1 MNSGP
6 SSAKLRGATF
16 IMLPALAVIAA
27 TWFALAAL
35 ATPFDHDE
43 SQYIAGAYFS
53 AHMLIFRD
61 FLYLQPPLHAWTFAP
76 LVWLFPSHMVVAMRL
91 ATGGAAAA
99 AVLLLWASQR
109 VAGISR
115 GSALIA
121 TLAITGTAA
130 FQFTGSVVRN
140 DMLPTLLVATGML
153 ALLQALRRER
163 QIWFLFA
170 GACFGLAIASKLN
183 FIPIGVAAGL
193 FLLLKMRH
201 DRIGSALR
209 FATGGLAGAT
219 PMILAWAISP
229 EAFIY
234 GVVSFAATGPF
245 QWYAANGA
253 AHELSI
259 LEKLGDLLKY
269 LWRGPALV
277 GLLLLAGQAWMERRR
292 ERSQEK
298 ALALWLIAGG
308 LIGAALPTP
317 SQVQY
322 VMPLLPPLA
331 LGMGLLLDDV
341 GRWRHGARA
350 AVAAL
355 LGISALFGS
364 LPAIRHVRTMVRNG
378 SPMLAA
384 SADARWAGAQVRSL
398 TGDDKVASLS
408 PQYLA
413 DSGLAIDRRFAAG
426 PFVYR
431 TGWTLDESQARRLH
445 VMTPA
450 LLADMDREPPAAI
463 LAGYEMG
470 IRKLPLR
477 PDDSLIA
484 YARARGYRMI
494 IMPDGVGRLY
504 VRSMP
509 PAD

>member
-1 MNSGP
+1 
-6 SSAKLRGATF
+6 
-16 IMLPALAVIAA
+16 MLPALAVMAA

-53 AHMLIFRD
+53 ARLLIFRD
-61 FLYLQPPLHAWTFAP
+61 FLYLQPPLHAWSLAP
-76 LVWLFPSHMVVAMRL
+76 LACLFPSHMVIAMRL
-91 ATGGAAAA
+91 ATAGCAAAA
-99 AVLLLWASQR
+99 ILLLWASQR

-115 GSALIA
+115 ISALIA
-121 TLAITGTAA
+121 TLAMAGTAA

-140 DMLPTLLVATGML
+140 DMLPTLLVTAGML
-153 ALLQALRRER
+153 ALLHALRRER
-163 QIWFLFA
+163 QVWFLFA

-183 FIPIGVAAGL
+183 FIPIGAAAGL
-193 FLLLKMRH
+193 FLLLGRGSY
-201 DRIGSALR
+201 RIGAALR
-209 FATGGLAGAT
+209 FAIGGLAGVA
-219 PMILAWAISP
+219 PMILAWAFAP
-229 EAFIY
+229 EAFLY

-245 QWYAANGA
+245 QWYAVNGA
-253 AHELSI
+253 AHELSMA
-259 LEKLGDLLKY
+259 EKLGDLLKY

-277 GLLLLAGQAWMERRR
+277 ALLLLAAQAWIQRRR

-298 ALALWLIAGG
+298 ALAFWLIAGG
-308 LIGAALPTP
+308 LVGAALPTP

-331 LGMGLLLDDV
+331 LGMGLLLDDA
-341 GRWRHGARA
+341 GRWRRGAKA

-355 LGISALFGS
+355 LGVSALFGS
-364 LPAIRHVRTMVRNG
+364 LPTIRHVRAMVRNG

-384 SADARWAGAQVRSL
+384 SADARWAGARVRAL
-398 TGDDKVASLS
+398 TGDDRVASLS

-413 DSGLAIDRRFAAG
+413 DSGLAVDRRFAAG

-431 TGWTLDESQARRLH
+431 TGWTLDIARARRLH
-445 VMTPA
+445 AMTPA
-450 LLADMDREPPAAI
+450 LLADMDRDPPAAI

-484 YARARGYRMI
+484 YAKARGYRMI
-494 IMPDGVGRLY
+494 VMPDGIGRLY
-504 VRSMP
+504 VRGNYVLGRP